1 MTVMHFNEYI
11 DSQKDRFLSDLARLV
26 KVRSVRED
34 ATAGHPYGDGPA
46 KALDE
51 AIAIC
56 AEHGF
61 DMKNLNYHAGE
72 TDLGEDPALL
82 ILAHLDVVDEGEGWT
97 KPPYEMTEEDGK
109 LYGRGT
115 MDDKGP
121 ALAALYAMEAVR
133 ECGIKLN
140 KGVRL
145 VLGCAEETG
154 SEDMEYYFKNRPAL
168 PYCFSP
174 DAAYPL
180 IHLEKGRFAPYFS
193 KSWDAV
199 NIIPRI
205 MRIDGGTTPNIVPC
219 KASAVVL
226 GLTAA
231 QVQPVC
237 DAYKEKTGAN
247 FVLTEEFNCEGGVCC
262 KKLVITA
269 EGAAAH
275 ASEPYKGNNA
285 QTALLALL
293 GALPLADTPC
303 TQAVAALNRLFP
315 HGDTAGET
323 VGIAMKDDISG
334 DLTFN
339 FGVLSMDETGCT
351 ACFDSRVPVC
361 ANKENVFDVVAAALQ
376 KEGFALYEDAHMIP
390 AHHVPKDAPIV
401 QTLLSVYEQ
410 YTGEK
415 GEAYAIGGG
424 TYVHDIEGG
433 VAFGCEMPGVDYRL
447 HGADEFADLDTL
459 LLSAKMF
466 AEAIVRLCG
475 E

>member
-1 MTVMHFNEYI
+1 MHFNDYI
-11 DSQKDRFLSDLARLV
+11 DAQKDRFLADLARLV
-26 KVRSVRED
+26 AVRSVRGE
-34 ATAGHPYGDGPA
+34 ANGKHPYGDGPA
-46 KALDE
+46 KALEE

-61 DMKNLNYHAGE
+61 TMQNLAYHAGE
-72 TDLGEDPALL
+72 TDLGEDPSLL

-97 KPPYEMTEEDGK
+97 KPPYEMTVADGK
-109 LYGRGT
+109 LFGRGT

-133 ECGIKLN
+133 ECGIPLKN
-140 KGVRL
+140 GVRL

-154 SEDMEYYFKNRPAL
+154 SEDMDYYFSHRPTL

-193 KSWDAV
+193 KKWEAV
-199 NIIPRI
+199 NTIPRI
-205 MRIDGGTTPNIVPC
+205 LRIDGGTTANIVPC
-219 KASAVVL
+219 KASAVLL
-226 GLTAA
+226 GLTAQ
-231 QVQPVC
+231 QVQPIC
-237 DAYKEKTGAN
+237 EEYKEKTGAG
-247 FVLTEEFNCEGGVCC
+247 FVLQEEFNCEGGVCC
-262 KKLVITA
+262 KKLIITA
-269 EGAAAH
+269 EGTAAH

-293 GALPLADTPC
+293 GALPLAETPSA
-303 TQAVAALNRLFP
+303 QAIAALNRLFP
-315 HGDTAGET
+315 HGDTKGKT
-323 VGIAMKDDISG
+323 VGIAMEDDISG
-334 DLTFN
+334 ALTFN
-339 FGVLSMDETGCT
+339 FGVLHMDEDGLT
-351 ACFDSRVPVC
+351 ACFDSRTPIC
-361 ANKENVFDVVAAALQ
+361 ADKENVFDVVAAALQ
-376 KEGFALYEDAHMIP
+376 KEGFALHEDAHMIP

-401 QTLLSVYEQ
+401 KTLLSVYEQ

>member
-1 MTVMHFNEYI
+1 MNFNEYI
-11 DSQKDRFLSDLARLV
+11 DSQKERFVADLARLV
-26 KVRSVRED
+26 NIRSVRGD
-34 ATAGHPYGDGPA
+34 AKDGAPFGDGPK

-61 DMKNLNYHAGE
+61 NMTNYDYYAGE
-72 TDLGEDPALL
+72 TDLGEDPALM

-97 KPPYEMTEEDGK
+97 RPPYEMTIEDGN

-133 ECGIKLN
+133 ECGIELK

-154 SEDMEYYFKNRPAL
+154 SEDMEYYFSKRPYL

-180 IHLEKGRFAPYFS
+180 IHLEKGRFSPYFS
-193 KSWDAV
+193 KTWEATTA
-199 NIIPRI
+199 IPRVMKI
-205 MRIDGGTTPNIVPC
+205 NGGTTANIVPC
-219 KASAVVL
+219 KASAVIV
-226 GLTAA
+226 GMTAA
-231 QVQPVC
+231 QVEGIC
-237 DAYKEKTGAN
+237 EEYKEKTGAN
-247 FVLTEEFNCEGGVCC
+247 FVLNEEFNCEGGVCC

-269 EGAAAH
+269 EGVAAH
-275 ASEPYKGNNA
+275 ASEPHKGVNA

-293 GALPLADTPC
+293 NALPLADCGT
-303 TQAVAALNRLFP
+303 TDAIRALNRLFP
-315 HGDTAGET
+315 HGDTQGKT
-323 VGIAMKDDISG
+323 VGIAMEDDISG

-339 FGVLSMDETGCT
+339 FGVLSLNEDGMS

-361 ANKENVFDVVAAALQ
+361 ANKENVFDVIDAALQ
-376 KEGFALYEDAHMIP
+376 NEGFTLREDAAMIP
-390 AHHVPKDAPIV
+390 AHYVPKDAPIV
-401 QTLLSVYEQ
+401 KTLLDVYEQ
-410 YTGEK
+410 FTGEK
-415 GEAYAIGGG
+415 GEALAIGGG

-433 VAFGCEMPGVDYRL
+433 VAFGCEMPGIDYRL
-447 HGADEFADLDTL
+447 HGPDEFADIDTL

-466 AEAIVRLCG
+466 AEAIVRLCS